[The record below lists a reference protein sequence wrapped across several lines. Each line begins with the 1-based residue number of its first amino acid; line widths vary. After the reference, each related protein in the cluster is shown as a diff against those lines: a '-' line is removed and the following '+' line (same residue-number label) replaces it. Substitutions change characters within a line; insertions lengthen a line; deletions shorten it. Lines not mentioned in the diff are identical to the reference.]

1 MRELM
6 QNLYC
11 IIHVEEIFID
21 CEKIQSISNSLQDIK
36 AFYTVLKQS

>member
-11 IIHVEEIFID
+11 IIHVEVFID